1 MKDLIER
8 QAAIDALGE
17 KPLAWQDND
26 DYDFGMQN
34 QWDMD
39 VAAIKALPSALP
51 DYSFSE
57 SCDTCPAYDQGHHRC
72 PRFNMVIAE
81 TVKEV
86 SEKQLDKMRR
96 ENNGLSGL
104 AEEITEFKSHVKSE
118 NSDYLTDYL
127 CALSAVEGMIAK
139 RKTRNE

>member
-51 DYSFSE
+51 DYCFSE
-57 SCDTCPAYDQGHHRC
+57 SCDTCPAYDQEHHRC

-86 SEKQLDKMRR
+86 R

-118 NSDYLTDYL
+118 NSDYLTGYL
-127 CALSAVEGMIAK
+127 CALSAVEGMSRI
-139 RKTRNE
+139 